1 MPDYGWAYVN
11 LDVLKTIE
19 GPTGSIQIKTD
30 GFTLSGSQYLS
41 FATASNKVGIGL
53 DFPTTMPTHQL
64 HVKAKAGESA
74 AANFTGDILVSGSA
88 FISGTLKVENLEANT
103 VISSSHLIVNDSVIG
118 LGFGD
123 TAGQTGSVGDRGFVF
138 GLAGNLNQAIIWDQT
153 SGSFVMGKV
162 GAQGPEKD
170 NFDITT
176 ADLGE
181 LRLGQISSSVGVS
194 SSLGEFQNLRIGG
207 ATVTSVVD
215 VSGTPANN
223 QVAIWTDGNT
233 IEGDSKLTFD
243 GTTLKILGPISGS
256 GDLDIVGAAVI
267 EGALSVSGS
276 STLGDAASD
285 ITKIVGHLSSSADAK
300 IAGTT
305 TIAASLN
312 VSGSSILGGAAT
324 TVTKVVGHLSA
335 SSDAKIAG
343 TTTIGAALNVSGSS
357 TLGGAD
363 TTVTKVVGHLS
374 ASSDVKIAGTTTIA
388 AALNVSGSSTLGG
401 AVTDSTSIIGHLSA
415 STDVKVAG
423 TAIVAGALNVS
434 GTTALNNTV
443 SVASKIEHIGDTDT
457 HLKFDTDKIEL
468 IAGNEALLTL
478 TEDTQDIVTVGDG
491 GDVDFQVKTGA
502 STHTIFAE
510 GSSDRVGIRATVPQA
525 VFHIS
530 GSGHYGV
537 KEEDL
542 FRIDADAGQGI
553 LFVSGSGEVG
563 IGTTAPGSTL
573 EISGS
578 GLGMASPVFT
588 ILHPGAETGGVSDG
602 KPLIMVTGS
611 TPDGF
616 EGRLGINTDDP
627 KASLHVAGAGNTSLL
642 ATSEGKVLVGGDY
655 TAAAS
660 FTVRSGLSSG
670 QIAEFQNNRLNPD
683 DGKHGPFNIFFV
695 SGSSDGGG
703 YFGSHH
709 SGSHLHVSGTSML
722 SSVRVHYSSSET
734 HPLSVTAQPQDYV
747 FAFKTDVGAYTLV
760 LESAAVAGVGRKI
773 VIKDS
778 GNNASSNNITI
789 TGSQKIDLIEFGAST
804 TIDNNKGSKT
814 LVSDGVSRWW
824 VIAKN

>member
-1 MPDYGWAYVN
+1 MPDYGWAYIN
-11 LDVLKTIE
+11 LDVLKTIA
-19 GPTGSIQIKTD
+19 GPTGSIQIKIDDT
-30 GFTLSGSQYLS
+30 TLSGSQYLA

-74 AANFTGDILVSGSA
+74 ATNFTGDILVSGSA
-88 FISGTLKVENLEANT
+88 FISGTLRVESIEANT
-103 VISSSHLIVNDSVIG
+103 VISSSHLIINDSVIG

-123 TAGQTGSVGDRGFVF
+123 TVGQTGSVGDRGFVF

-181 LRLGQISSSVGVS
+181 LRLAQVSASAGISGSV
-194 SSLGEFQNLRIGG
+194 GEFQRISLNGLQLNG
-207 ATVTSVVD
+207 VAITAPVNKT
-215 VSGTPANN
+215 GTPVDN
-223 QVAIWTDGNT
+223 QVAIFTDANT
-233 IEGDSKLTFD
+233 IEGNSKLTFD
-243 GTTLKILGPISGS
+243 GTTFKVLGPISGS

-276 STLGDAASD
+276 SILGDAASD
-285 ITKIVGHLSSSADAK
+285 VTKIVGHLSSSA
-300 IAGTT
+300 
-305 TIAASLN
+305 
-312 VSGSSILGGAAT
+312 
-324 TVTKVVGHLSA
+324 
-335 SSDAKIAG
+335 
-343 TTTIGAALNVSGSS
+343 
-357 TLGGAD
+357 
-363 TTVTKVVGHLS
+363 
-374 ASSDVKIAGTTTIA
+374 DVKIAGTTTIA

-478 TEDTQDIVTVGDG
+478 TEDTQDIVIVGDG

-530 GSGHYGV
+530 GSGNHGI

-578 GLGMASPVFT
+578 GLGMAKPVFT
-588 ILHPGAETGGVSDG
+588 IFHPGAETGGVSDG
-602 KPLIMVTGS
+602 KPLITVTGS

-642 ATSEGKVLVGGDY
+642 ATNEGKVLVGGDF
-655 TAAAS
+655 TAASS
-660 FTVRSGLSSG
+660 FTVRSSLNTG

-709 SGSHLHVSGTSML
+709 SGSNMHLSGTAFTSHISASIDVSASVGNFGTLNINSVAITQGTVDGTTIGGTTPGVVNQTGGSVKYRSKDNGDSPYSVVASDYIIGVDTSGGAVQINLQAASSAGAGRML
-722 SSVRVHYSSSET
+722 
-734 HPLSVTAQPQDYV
+734 
-747 FAFKTDVGAYTLV
+747 
-760 LESAAVAGVGRKI
+760 I
-773 VIKDS
+773 IKDIK
-778 GNNASSNNITI
+778 GTAGANNITVEPNGAELI
-789 TGSQKIDLIEFGAST
+789 DRQANVIIAANSGSIIIFCD
-804 TIDNNKGSKT
+804 GSEYF
-814 LVSDGVSRWW
+814 
-824 VIAKN
+824 IAGTR